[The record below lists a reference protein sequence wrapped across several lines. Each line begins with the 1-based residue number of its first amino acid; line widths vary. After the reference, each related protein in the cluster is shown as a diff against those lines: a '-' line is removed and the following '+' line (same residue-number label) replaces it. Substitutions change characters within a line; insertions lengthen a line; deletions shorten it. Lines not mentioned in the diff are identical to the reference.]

1 VQKWVTVTNTLAYY
15 IILLITTVNSFIVQ
29 ATIFKQNMKRLPG
42 VDKKY
47 CRANTITLCLP
58 PIISVQVFNIAEARN
73 IINFPKCQIAHDK
86 M

>member
-1 VQKWVTVTNTLAYY
+1 
-15 IILLITTVNSFIVQ
+15 
-29 ATIFKQNMKRLPG
+29 MKRLPG